1 MSEIEIRE
9 KKWVIKQVKGM
20 TETRVK
26 LGLIADKC
34 LVQDEFWQVL
44 L

>member
-26 LGLIADKC
+26 LVGLIADKC
-34 LVQDEFWQVL
+34 LVQDEF
-44 L
+44 

>member
-20 TETRVK
+20 TETRDQ
-26 LGLIADKC
+26 I
-34 LVQDEFWQVL
+34 QDEF
-44 L
+44 